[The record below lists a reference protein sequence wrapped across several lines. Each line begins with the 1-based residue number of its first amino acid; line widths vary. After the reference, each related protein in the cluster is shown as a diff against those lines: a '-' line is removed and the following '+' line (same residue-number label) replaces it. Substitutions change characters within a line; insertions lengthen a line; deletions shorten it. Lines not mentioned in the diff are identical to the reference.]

1 MLLDDRL
8 EQAIQQAIRDD
19 RRFAVLFMDLDGFKA
34 VNDAYG
40 HHLGDLLLIEV
51 AERIRANVRAQDTIA
66 RLGGDEFVLLI
77 EAREPADAAT
87 LAEKL
92 VKRISQPYQISR
104 HEVRISASIGIAL
117 YPGDGQ
123 TRHELMINA
132 DAAMYHAR
140 TRDGTATAS
149 SRVR

>member
-1 MLLDDRL
+1 
-8 EQAIQQAIRDD
+8 
-19 RRFAVLFMDLDGFKA
+19 MDLDGFKA

-51 AERIRANVRAQDTIA
+51 AERIRANVRARDTIA

-117 YPGDGQ
+117 LPRRRADPPRADDQ
-123 TRHELMINA
+123 CR

-140 TRDGTATAS
+140 DQGRNGYCFFEFDERQRPGTVATTA
-149 SRVR
+149 